1 MLNLPGI
8 QLWAKKIMYKI
19 IQTIPC
25 IQNKIYFKYKTKK
38 PLKIVEFWI
47 DLMYCAMFSRS
58 ACLTLCDSMD
68 CSLLGSCLHGD
79 SPHKNTEVSCHAHLQ
94 GIFPTQGSNPGLL
107 HHRLILYCL
116 SHQGSP
122 NRSNT
127 DHKFIL
133 ENSNNT
139 LISEALLRNLLIKHL
154 S

>member
-1 MLNLPGI
+1 
-8 QLWAKKIMYKI
+8 
-19 IQTIPC
+19 
-25 IQNKIYFKYKTKK
+25 
-38 PLKIVEFWI
+38 
-47 DLMYCAMFSRS
+47 MFSRS

-79 SPHKNTEVSCHAHLQ
+79 SPHKNTGVSCHAHLQ

-154 S
+154 SQYLPCVFCSRSRLLSSISFSGIPSIPYISNSMSVLPGIAFGTASIVSLCT